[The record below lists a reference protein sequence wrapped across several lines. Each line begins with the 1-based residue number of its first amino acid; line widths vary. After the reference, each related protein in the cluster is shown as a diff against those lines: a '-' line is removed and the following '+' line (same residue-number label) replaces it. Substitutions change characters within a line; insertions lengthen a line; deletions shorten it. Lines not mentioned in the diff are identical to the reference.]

1 MSVIQVG
8 LVDVTGQLDPNLVE
22 AAAAAINLQVMR
34 DLPQFWNVQATVR
47 YLPDAT
53 KLPAGV
59 WPVRLVRSLPPGEG
73 GFHSDRHN
81 QPFAKVIATPG
92 NAGWTI
98 DASHETIEMLVD
110 PSGNRMQSSR
120 AIRIVG
126 GKIQDGTGQ
135 FNYLVEACDPCEAN
149 NCGYTINGVL
159 VSDFITPHFYDPIVT
174 QGTRYSFT
182 GAVTAPRQILRGG
195 YISFVNLQTDELQQ
209 ILFVNPNQPP
219 RLVDLGPA
227 PAGMSLREWIDN
239 QMAAAETH
247 DIQER
252 MIRARRPNL
261 AKRDQKRRSALR
273 RIASARAQR
282 YARPWWHNLPDVS
295 DLSHP

>member
-8 LVDVTGQLDPNLVE
+8 LVDMTGRLDPNLVE
-22 AAAAAINLQVMR
+22 ATAAAINLQVMR

-81 QPFAKVIATPG
+81 QPFAKVVATPG
-92 NAGWTI
+92 NASWTI
-98 DASHETIEMLVD
+98 DASHETIEMVVD
-110 PSGNRMQSSR
+110 PSGNRMQSSP

-126 GKIQDGTGQ
+126 GKIQDGAGQ

-195 YISFVNLQTDELQQ
+195 YISFVNLRTDELQQ

-227 PAGMSLREWIDN
+227 PAGMSIREWIDN

-261 AKRDQKRRSALR
+261 AKRDQKRRSALT

-282 YARPWWHNLPDVS
+282 YVRPWWHHLPDLS
-295 DLSHP
+295 DL